1 MTKGISGKAGGPAIR
16 YPNKKKLALVL
27 IAAVALAACTKDG
40 NQTTS
45 GSPQREGQTASSQ
58 PHTGK
63 LDVKILPDAP
73 TVLTDLQALYSGRE
87 TATYQWQKDGQPLDG
102 ENSLQL
108 SKSRLSKGDRIS
120 VVVTAGG
127 EQGDASITIGNS
139 PPEVTS
145 VPFRP
150 ENVYAGVDITVAPVG
165 SDPDA
170 DAVGFR
176 YHWTI
181 NDKEVPE
188 DTPVLKGTLFKR
200 GDKINLIVIPYD
212 QDGEGKPLVSQ
223 NMIIPNGPPRIISDP
238 PEFHGG
244 VYTYQVIA
252 EDPDGDPLSYA
263 LASAPPGMSVDART
277 GMIRWNIDEK
287 SAGTHVV
294 EVIAQDPGGLKASQ
308 KYSLTMTVTDQGAG
322 K

>member
-1 MTKGISGKAGGPAIR
+1 MTKGIGGKTGGPVIR

-40 NQTTS
+40 NQTRS
-45 GSPQREGQTASSQ
+45 VSPQQEGQAASSQ
-58 PHTGK
+58 SHIGK

-73 TVLTDLQALYSGRE
+73 TVLTDLQALYSGRG

-102 ENSLQL
+102 ENSLLL
-108 SKSRLSKGDRIS
+108 SKSRLSKGDLIS

-127 EQGDASITIGNS
+127 EEGEASITIGNS
-139 PPEVTS
+139 PPTVTS
-145 VPFRP
+145 VPFSP
-150 ENVYAGVDITVAPVG
+150 EHVYAGVDITVAPVG

-170 DAVGFR
+170 DAVGFH
-176 YHWTI
+176 YHWVI

-188 DTPVLKGTLFKR
+188 DTPVLKGALFKR

-238 PEFHGG
+238 PEFHGST
-244 VYTYQVIA
+244 YAYQVIA

-263 LASAPPGMSVDART
+263 LAFAPPGMSIDART
-277 GMIRWNIDEK
+277 GMISWNIDEK

-308 KYSLTMTVTDQGAG
+308 KYSLTMTVTDKGAG

>member
-1 MTKGISGKAGGPAIR
+1 MTKGIGGKTGGPVIR

-40 NQTTS
+40 NQTRS
-45 GSPQREGQTASSQ
+45 VSPQQEGQAASSQ
-58 PHTGK
+58 SHLGK

-73 TVLTDLQALYSGRE
+73 TVLTDLQALYSGRG

-102 ENSLQL
+102 ENSLLL
-108 SKSRLSKGDRIS
+108 SKSRLSKGDLIS

-127 EQGDASITIGNS
+127 EEGEASITIGNS
-139 PPEVTS
+139 PPTVTS
-145 VPFRP
+145 VPFSP
-150 ENVYAGVDITVAPVG
+150 EHVYAGVDITVAPVG

-170 DAVGFR
+170 DAVGFH
-176 YHWTI
+176 YHWSI

-188 DTPVLKGTLFKR
+188 DTPVLKGALFKR

-223 NMIIPNGPPRIISDP
+223 NMIIPNGPPRIISNP
-238 PEFHGG
+238 PEFHGSA
-244 VYTYQVIA
+244 YAYQVIA

-277 GMIRWNIDEK
+277 GMISWNIDEK

-308 KYSLTMTVTDQGAG
+308 KYSLTMTVTDKGAG